1 VERARGFYRKAMDL
15 LPAEDRRAQRAGLVM
30 GNIYARLLDEVAREG
45 TATLVRKVS
54 LTPLRKLW
62 IAWRTWVFA

>member
-1 VERARGFYRKAMDL
+1 
-15 LPAEDRRAQRAGLVM
+15 M
-30 GNIYARLLDEVAREG
+30 GALNEIEFSEFVLKIQHFSDAINGAPEFPDMLDEVAREG